1 MPLPVRGARQLLQL
15 GNPCE
20 GARRPILIS
29 SLASGARTLALTR
42 LFPGFILGRMDD
54 IFCNNLVC
62 AKK

>member
-1 MPLPVRGARQLLQL
+1 M
-15 GNPCE
+15 
-20 GARRPILIS
+20 IS
-29 SLASGARTLALTR
+29 PLASGARTLALTG